1 MWVLAPCSNG
11 VTTVD
16 MRMAM
21 LSFMASKW
29 SEDCCFVLFH
39 FRERRNDI
47 LSPSFLPLPSS
58 QQFGLVLHLSLVGVI
73 SSQGSQGDELHAM
86 LNWLAQAFLV
96 LIQLEGT
103 ITLFSQLEI
112 GI

>member
-1 MWVLAPCSNG
+1 MAVMRFVAPRWN
-11 VTTVD
+11 
-16 MRMAM
+16 
-21 LSFMASKW
+21 
-29 SEDCCFVLFH
+29 EDCCSVLFCVC
-39 FRERRNDI
+39 ERRNDI
-47 LSPSFLPLPSS
+47 LSPSSLPLPSS
-58 QQFGLVLHLSLVGVI
+58 QQFGLVLHLGLVGAI
-73 SSQGSQGDELHAM
+73 TFQGSQEDKLQPM

>member
-1 MWVLAPCSNG
+1 
-11 VTTVD
+11 
-16 MRMAM
+16 MAIM
-21 LSFMASKW
+21 SFMASKW
-29 SEDCCFVLFH
+29 SEHCCFVLFC
-39 FRERRNDI
+39 FCERKNDI

-58 QQFGLVLHLSLVGVI
+58 QKFGLVLYLGLGGAI
-73 SSQGSQGDELHAM
+73 TSQGSQGDELQPT